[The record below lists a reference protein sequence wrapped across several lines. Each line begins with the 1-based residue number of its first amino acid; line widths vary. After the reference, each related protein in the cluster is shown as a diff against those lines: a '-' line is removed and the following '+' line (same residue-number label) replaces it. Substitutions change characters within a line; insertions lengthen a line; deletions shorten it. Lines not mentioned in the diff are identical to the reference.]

1 MRPDPPGDRPG
12 RLMRVAITGAGG
24 RLGRALVSA
33 LEEAPFTGPLG
44 PLAWDLP
51 DHDLDEPASSDRLV
65 RRDRPDVVV
74 HTAAWTDVDGC
85 ATDPALALR
94 RNGAAVGDLAA
105 ACVRAGADLVCIS
118 TNEVFDGLRTD
129 GRGYGPG
136 DEPRPVNPYGASKR
150 AGEVA
155 AQAAYLRH
163 DGSAA
168 SEAGAPHATP
178 PAGPQLAIVRTAWL
192 FGPPG
197 NDFPEKILAAADRA
211 RAAGEPLRVVG
222 DEIGSPTYAPDLAE
236 AIVELLASGVFA
248 GLHHVVNGG
257 VVSRATWARAILDAA
272 GVDVPVTEVSLS
284 SWTRPSVV
292 PPWAVLA
299 PTPLPSGEPLRPWEA
314 ALADY
319 LPTLLRARASA
330 ARP

>member
-1 MRPDPPGDRPG
+1 
-12 RLMRVAITGAGG
+12 MRVAVTGAGG
-24 RLGRALVSA
+24 RLGRALLAA

-51 DHDLDEPASSDRLV
+51 DHDLDDPASPERLV

-85 ATDPALALR
+85 AGDPALALR

-105 ACVRAGADLVCIS
+105 ACVRARVDLVCIS

-129 GRGYGPG
+129 GRGYDPG
-136 DEPRPVNPYGASKR
+136 DEPNPVNPYGASKR

-155 AQAAYLRH
+155 AR
-163 DGSAA
+163 
-168 SEAGAPHATP
+168 EAFAGHGVVDP
-178 PAGPQLAIVRTAWL
+178 PGVGGPPSGPQLAIVRTAWL

-197 NDFPEKILAAADRA
+197 NDFPAKIVAAAERA
-211 RAAGEPLRVVG
+211 RTAGEPLRVVG
-222 DEIGSPTYAPDLAE
+222 DEVGSPTYAPDLAE
-236 AIVELLASGVFA
+236 AIVELLASGTWA
-248 GLHHVVNGG
+248 GVHHVVNGG
-257 VVSRATWARAILDAA
+257 AVSRAGWARAILGAT
-272 GVDVPVTEVSLS
+272 GIDVPVREVPLA
-284 SWTRPSVV
+284 SWKRASTV

-319 LPTLLRARASA
+319 LPALLRGR
-330 ARP
+330 REEPRR

>member
-1 MRPDPPGDRPG
+1 
-12 RLMRVAITGAGG
+12 MRVAITGAGG
-24 RLGRALVSA
+24 RLGRALVAA
-33 LEEAPFTGPLG
+33 LQEAPFTGPGG

-85 ATDPALALR
+85 ASEPALALR
-94 RNGAAVGDLAA
+94 RNGTAVGDLAA
-105 ACVRAGADLVCIS
+105 ACVRAGADLVYIS
-118 TNEVFDGLRTD
+118 TNEVFDGLRAD

-163 DGSAA
+163 GSIAA
-168 SEAGAPHATP
+168 SEAGAADGTP
-178 PAGPQLAIVRTAWL
+178 PTGPQLAIVRTAWL

-197 NDFPEKILAAADRA
+197 NDFPDKILAAAERA
-211 RAAGEPLRVVG
+211 RAAGETLRVVG
-222 DEIGSPTYAPDLAE
+222 DEIGSPTYAPDLAD
-236 AIVELLASGVFA
+236 AIVEILAGGRYA
-248 GLHHVVNGG
+248 GLHHVVNAGAI
-257 VVSRATWARAILDAA
+257 SRAAWARTILAA
-272 GVDVPVTEVSLS
+272 VGLDVPVTEIPLA
-284 SWTRPSVV
+284 SWTRPSAV
-292 PPWAVLA
+292 PAWAVLD
-299 PTPLPSGEPLRPWEA
+299 PTPLPSGEVLRSWEA

-319 LPTLLRARASA
+319 LPLLLRGRVPA
-330 ARP
+330 ARS

>member
-1 MRPDPPGDRPG
+1 
-12 RLMRVAITGAGG
+12 MRVAITGAGG
-24 RLGRALVSA
+24 RLGRALVAA
-33 LEEAPFTGPLG
+33 LGEAPFTGPGG

-51 DHDLDEPASSDRLV
+51 EHDLDDPASSDRLV

-85 ATDPALALR
+85 AGDPALALR

-105 ACVRAGADLVCIS
+105 ACVRAGADLVYIS

-155 AQAAYLRH
+155 AQSAYSRH
-163 DGSAA
+163 GSSAA
-168 SEAGAPHATP
+168 SEAGVTP
-178 PAGPQLAIVRTAWL
+178 PAGPQVAIVRTAWL

-197 NDFPEKILAAADRA
+197 GDFPEKILAAAGRA
-211 RAAGEPLRVVG
+211 QAAGEPLCVVG
-222 DEIGSPTYAPDLAE
+222 DEIGSPTYAPDLAD
-236 AIVELLASGVFA
+236 AIVELVASGTFA
-248 GLHHVVNGG
+248 GIHHVVNGG
-257 VVSRATWARAILDAA
+257 FVSRAAWARAILASV
-272 GVDVPVTEVSLS
+272 GVNVPVTEVPLA
-284 SWTRPSVV
+284 SWPRPSTV
-292 PPWAVLA
+292 PAWAVLD
-299 PTPLPSGEPLRPWEA
+299 PTPLPSGEQLRPWEE

-319 LPTLLRARASA
+319 VPTLLRGRVPA
-330 ARP
+330 ARS

>member
-1 MRPDPPGDRPG
+1 
-12 RLMRVAITGAGG
+12 MRVAITGAGG
-24 RLGRALVSA
+24 RLGRALLAA
-33 LEEAPFTGPLG
+33 LGEAPFTGPGG

-51 DHDLDEPASSDRLV
+51 DHDLDKPASSERLV

-85 ATDPALALR
+85 AGDPALAHR

-105 ACVRAGADLVCIS
+105 ACMRAGADLVYIS

-129 GRGYGPG
+129 GRGYSPG

-163 DGSAA
+163 DGLVAPR
-168 SEAGAPHATP
+168 AGAADGTP

-197 NDFPEKILAAADRA
+197 NDFPDKILAAAERA
-211 RAAGEPLRVVG
+211 RAACEPLRVVG
-222 DEIGSPTYAPDLAE
+222 DEVGSPTYAPDLAD
-236 AIVELLASGVFA
+236 AIVELLASGTYA
-248 GLHHVVNGG
+248 GLHHVVNAGA
-257 VVSRATWARAILDAA
+257 VSRAAWARAILAAA
-272 GVDVPVTEVSLS
+272 GVNVPVTEVPLS
-284 SWTRPSVV
+284 SWTRPSAV

-319 LPTLLRARASA
+319 LPLLVRGRAPA

>member
-1 MRPDPPGDRPG
+1 
-12 RLMRVAITGAGG
+12 MRVAITGAGG
-24 RLGRALVSA
+24 RLGRALLGA
-33 LEEAPFTGPLG
+33 LAEAPFAGPFG

-85 ATDPALALR
+85 AMDPGLALR

-105 ACVRAGADLVCIS
+105 ACVRAGADLVYIS
-118 TNEVFDGLRTD
+118 TNEVFDGLRAD

-155 AQAAYLRH
+155 AQAAYLRR
-163 DGSAA
+163 GSVAA
-168 SEAGAPHATP
+168 PEAGVTP
-178 PAGPQLAIVRTAWL
+178 PAAGNPPAAPQLAIVRTAWL

-197 NDFPEKILAAADRA
+197 NDFPEKILAAAERA
-211 RAAGEPLRVVG
+211 RVAGEPLRVVG
-222 DEIGSPTYAPDLAE
+222 DEIGSPTYAPDLAD
-236 AIVELLASGVFA
+236 AIVELLASGVYA
-248 GLHHVVNGG
+248 GLHHVVNGAA
-257 VVSRATWARAILDAA
+257 VSRAAWARAILEAA
-272 GVDVPVTEVSLS
+272 GVDIPVAEVPLAT
-284 SWTRPSVV
+284 WARPSAV
-292 PPWAVLA
+292 PAWAVLA

-319 LPTLLRARASA
+319 LPLLLRGRAPVARS
-330 ARP
+330 